1 MTVTPLHA
9 HPRRRTRPVATPRP
23 VAVAGSFSA
32 PSGSAGTFR
41 GSYRLERL
49 VSEHGQ
55 TAAAGVFTGELVDAD
70 GSVVG
75 TGSRRHTAAV
85 LVEARRASLVAQLG
99 PVEVN
104 VIGFP
109 VQMRALEVPLPRD
122 LPASPGPRDD
132 EYPG

>member
-9 HPRRRTRPVATPRP
+9 QPPRRTRQAAMPRS
-23 VAVAGSFSA
+23 VAVAGTFQA
-32 PSGSAGTFR
+32 PSGAPGIFR

-55 TAAAGVFTGELVDAD
+55 TAAAGVFAGELVEAD
-70 GSVVG
+70 GTVVG

-85 LVEARRASLVAQLG
+85 LVAAARSTFVAQLG

-109 VQMRALEVPLPRD
+109 VLMGPFEVTLPRG
-122 LPASPGPRDD
+122 LPASPGD
-132 EYPG
+132 GSG